1 MIFRP
6 KILLVVIL
14 AYGVICLAGGAEKKK
29 TLGNFKDPA
38 AVKEVLSGK
47 RIVANAS
54 WWGFNE
60 TDSTDAVQ
68 GAIDSG
74 AGKVIIPYVGKEW
87 VVGPIKLAGNQEIV
101 FEPGVV
107 VIAKKGAFKG
117 KYDCL
122 FSAHSL
128 SNITLRGYGAV
139 LQMRKDDYKSLLYKK
154 SEHRH
159 VVEFRSC
166 ENINILGLSL
176 ESSGGDGIFIGT
188 ITTTP
193 YPPCRNVLIR
203 DCICDNNYRQGIS
216 VTSVDKLLIENC
228 VLKNTVGTS
237 PSAGIDLEPNH
248 GGNMLVNVVISNCIS
263 EGNAGSGFIASISR
277 LKAESRKVSVLFV
290 NCYARN
296 CAAPGLRVRA
306 VNEENRPR
314 GLIEFKNC
322 VSEGITYAGISAL
335 WEKSSAI
342 KLRFSDCKLRN
353 VGRRSSEVAIYLAL
367 KRKKAV
373 SQTGGVEFVNCYVYD
388 DKSRPFLRITDAEAG
403 EGVYDVK
410 GNINVCNPYGVK
422 MDLGTTGKTLSLKV
436 NSFRRQ
442 K

>member
-38 AVKEVLSGK
+38 AVKDVLSGK

-54 WWGFNE
+54 WWGFNAA
-60 TDSTDAVQ
+60 DSTDAVQ
-68 GAIDSG
+68 GAINSG

-87 VVGPIKLAGNQEIV
+87 VVRPIKLAGNQEIV

-107 VIAKKGAFKG
+107 VIAKKGAFIG

-188 ITTTP
+188 ITTEP

-203 DCICDNNYRQGIS
+203 DCICGNNYRQGIS

-228 VLKNTVGTS
+228 VLKNTVGTL

-248 GGNMLVNVVISNCIS
+248 GGNMLVNVVISNCVS
-263 EGNAGSGFIASISR
+263 EGNAGSGFIAGISNLNVKSREVSI
-277 LKAESRKVSVLFV
+277 LFV
-290 NCYARN
+290 NCYARD
-296 CAAPGLRVRA
+296 CGESGLRARA
-306 VNEENRPR
+306 VNKDRRPK
-314 GLIEFKNC
+314 GLIEFRNC
-322 VSEGITYAGISAL
+322 TSENTGYPGAL
-335 WEKSSAI
+335 IQWEKAHSPI
-342 KLRFSDCKLRN
+342 KLRFDNCKFRN
-353 VGRRSSEVAIYLAL
+353 VAKWL
-367 KRKKAV
+367 
-373 SQTGGVEFVNCYVYD
+373 N
-388 DKSRPFLRITDAEAG
+388 
-403 EGVYDVK
+403 
-410 GNINVCNPYGVK
+410 
-422 MDLGTTGKTLSLKV
+422 
-436 NSFRRQ
+436 
-442 K
+442 